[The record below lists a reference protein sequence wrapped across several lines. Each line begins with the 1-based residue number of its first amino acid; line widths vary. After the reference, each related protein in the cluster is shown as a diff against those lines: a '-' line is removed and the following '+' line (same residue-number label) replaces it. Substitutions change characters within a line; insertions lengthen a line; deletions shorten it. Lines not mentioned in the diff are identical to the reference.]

1 MPHVWWK
8 ERVENLIRSNIYLY
22 QFSRYLAGRFL
33 YRIAHEVDFEAFK
46 FLASRNGIFLDVGAN
61 DGISALTFR
70 IYNKKTPIVSIEPN
84 PYHRMALERVKR
96 RLHGF
101 DYICIGAG
109 ERKDSVILHVPFYKG
124 VALTSFAS
132 VHKEAIKKGLLRGMR
147 IKNIDRKVRFKQ
159 IKIEIQTLDTFRFNP
174 DFIKIDVEGHE
185 DKVLQGLSETINLEK
200 PTILIECNQDTIDS
214 VVCFLESFEYRK
226 FIYRS
231 EIQEFHYYPE
241 EETRNIFFIHPSRF
255 TDVRCPLG

>member
-1 MPHVWWK
+1 
-8 ERVENLIRSNIYLY
+8 LY

-46 FLASRNGIFLDVGAN
+46 FLTPRNGIFLDVGAN
-61 DGISALTFR
+61 DGISSLTFR

-132 VHKEAIKKGLLRGMR
+132 VHKDAIKKGLLHGMR

-159 IKIEIQTLDTFRFNP
+159 IRIEIQTLDTFGFNP
-174 DFIKIDVEGHE
+174 DFIKIDVEGYE
-185 DKVLQGLSETINLEK
+185 YKALEGLRETVNHKK
-200 PTILIECNQDTIDS
+200 PTLLIEYNLDTIDS
-214 VVCFLESFEYRK
+214 IISFLDSLEYEK
-226 FIYRS
+226 FIYKPQARCFS
-231 EIQEFHYYPE
+231 PYHGQE
-241 EETRNIFFIHPSRF
+241 TVNIFFIHPSRF
-255 TDVRCPLG
+255 AEVKCPLS

>member
-1 MPHVWWK
+1 M
-8 ERVENLIRSNIYLY
+8 Y

-46 FLASRNGIFLDVGAN
+46 FLTPRNGIFLDVGAN

-84 PYHRMALERVKR
+84 PFHKPALERIKR
-96 RLHGF
+96 KLRRF
-101 DYICIGAG
+101 DYITIGAG
-109 ERKDSVILHVPFYKG
+109 ERKSSLMLYVPSYRA
-124 VALTSFAS
+124 VLLTSFAS
-132 VHKEAIKKGLLRGMR
+132 IHKEAIKKALLRGMR
-147 IKNIDRKVRFKQ
+147 IRNIDRKVRFKQ
-159 IKIEIQTLDTFRFNP
+159 IRIEIQTLDTFGFNP
-174 DFIKIDVEGHE
+174 DFIKIDVEGYE
-185 DKVLQGLSETINLEK
+185 DKVLQGLRKTINREK
-200 PTILIECNQDTIDS
+200 PTILVECNQDTIDS

-231 EIQEFHYYPE
+231 EIQEFHYYRE
-241 EETRNIFFIHPSRF
+241 KEARNIFFIHPSRF